1 MKRLRLVALIAV
13 LAVSSVA
20 CARTSSTPPAGG
32 QTAGEQ
38 QLQNVQ
44 NRDELQCEPGKEAWR
59 SKDAPK
65 RGGIIRAAEQSPHL
79 DHTAPGGRA
88 FFHNNVYQYLI
99 KPRACF
105 FEDSV
110 MQAQLAK
117 SWQVSADG
125 TTWTFVLRD
134 DIKWQ
139 NKPPVNARAFT
150 AADVAFTI
158 DHQKGGGILKSFWG
172 EVSYQVTNPTTVVL
186 KTKEPQADFLLYMSD
201 ERNVMV
207 PKEVKDQ
214 FGDFKKVAIGTGA
227 FMIKD
232 FKPEQLSVAER
243 NPDYAEKG
251 ADGKAL
257 PYVDEVH
264 YLAFGDFTAEIA
276 AFRSGQLDFS
286 LGSRI
291 NKLDSESLKAQKPNL
306 RSFPNVA
313 ATIFAFWFDTT
324 RAPWNDAR
332 VRQAV
337 SYAIDR
343 ADLIEGS
350 KRGGA
355 VYSGFLPSSV
365 KEYAWTQAK
374 MAEKFKPDR
383 EKAKKLLADAN
394 FVQPDKLFVLKTV
407 QSYAP
412 EAEVIQKQLEAIG
425 IKYELAV
432 QPGTAVGP
440 VIAKGDWDVAYGPP
454 GGGRFAD
461 YWGGDLVR
469 TGASRNV
476 TRYSSAKIDALAVA
490 QAKELDQTK
499 RKQMLD
505 QLQDIL
511 FEEMPYAPLISGMYF
526 GFQSCELRN
535 MHPFHQTTR
544 TDGYAY
550 AWSDKTGC

>member
-1 MKRLRLVALIAV
+1 MKFRLFALLLL
-13 LAVSSVA
+13 LAIGALA
-20 CARTSSTPPAGG
+20 CARSSNAPSGG

-44 NRDELQCEPGKEAWR
+44 KRDELQCEPGTEAWR
-59 SKDAPK
+59 SKDQPK

-79 DHTAPGGRA
+79 DPTAPGGRA
-88 FFHNNVYQYLI
+88 FFHNNVYQYLV

-110 MQAQLAK
+110 MQAQLAR
-117 SWQVSADG
+117 SWQVSNDG
-125 TTWTFVLRD
+125 VTWTFTLRD
-134 DIKWQ
+134 DVKWQ
-139 NKPPVNARAFT
+139 NKPPVNARPFT

-158 DHQKGGGILKSFWG
+158 DHQKGGGILKSFWDA
-172 EVSYQVTNPTTVVL
+172 VSYQVPNPTTVVL
-186 KTKEPQADFLLYMSD
+186 KTKEPQADFLLYISD

-207 PKEVKDQ
+207 PKEVREQ
-214 FGDFKKVAIGTGA
+214 FGDFKKVAVGTGA

-243 NPDYAEKG
+243 NPDYYEKG
-251 ADGKAL
+251 ADGKPL
-257 PYVDEVH
+257 PYVDEAH
-264 YLAFGDFTAEIA
+264 YLAFGDFSAEIA

-291 NKLDSESLKAQKPNL
+291 NKIDSEGLKAQKPNL

-337 SYAIDR
+337 SFAIDR

-365 KEYAWTQAK
+365 KEYAWSQEK
-374 MAEKFKPDR
+374 MAQKFKPDLD
-383 EKAKKLLADAN
+383 KAKKLLADAK
-394 FVQPDKLFVLKTV
+394 FVQPDKAFILKTV
-407 QSYAP
+407 QTYAP

-425 IKYELAV
+425 IKYELLV

-440 VIAKGDWDVAYGPP
+440 IIAKGDWDLSYGAP

-476 TRYSSAKIDALAVA
+476 TRYGSPKIDALAIA

-505 QLQDIL
+505 QMQDIL
-511 FEEMPYAPLISGMYF
+511 YEEMPYVPLISGMYF

-550 AWSDKTGC
+550 AWYDKTGC